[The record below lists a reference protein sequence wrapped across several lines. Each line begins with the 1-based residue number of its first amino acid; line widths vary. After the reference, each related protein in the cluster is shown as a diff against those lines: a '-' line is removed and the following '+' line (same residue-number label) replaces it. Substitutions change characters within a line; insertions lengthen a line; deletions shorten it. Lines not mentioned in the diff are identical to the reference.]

1 MILRSILHRHSPPWV
16 GIRLF
21 SINKHILDWSKRL
34 LEGFLYGEVDESR
47 RLTGPAILYLYPDMV
62 TGILGTWREG
72 RLVEGRAVDILAE
85 RCQHGLKELRTAP
98 ARHNSQVTWTLQVS
112 IHYSVEIKCTIEYE
126 ISCPGRLG

>member
-1 MILRSILHRHSPPWV
+1 MHLSYLIMILRPILHRHFPPRV
-16 GIRLF
+16 ATRVF
-21 SINKHILDWSKRL
+21 SINKNILDWSKRL
-34 LEGFLYGEVDESR
+34 LEGFLYGEVDESG

-112 IHYSVEIKCTIEYE
+112 IQFTIQWKYFPQR
-126 ISCPGRLG
+126 I